1 MEWSRKKGFKSYY
14 LPKAKNA
21 FENGGETTVLPKKIL
36 KNLVSGAKMGGFEAY
51 IMVALL

>member
-1 MEWSRKKGFKSYY
+1 MSKVEVIIWFEFIKEI
-14 LPKAKNA
+14 KNA